1 MGATTLNIS
10 VSGIDQVLL
19 NFNVIRIKRST
30 TGVDGTYSLLTADA
44 PAPATLTAGNAG
56 NYDVAG
62 KTLKIFVDQGAQ
74 VDILFTGLSPLTVPQ
89 VVGQINTAL
98 GASIASD
105 VGNTLVLTST
115 TTGTASRIELV
126 DGSAN
131 AVFGFS
137 DGERDIGE
145 EAHVLL
151 QTDVSSY
158 TFIDKDGESGY
169 FYKAQFYNTSTG
181 LESNDSSPF
190 EGDVGTLIST
200 ANLSTAKVDLVDGR
214 GVAVEGQEIS
224 FYPHHDLLEVEG
236 YQVALTRA
244 PIVIQTNNAGHAEVT
259 LVRGLKVKVVFE
271 GTSLIRDI
279 TVPDAAEFNLLSE
292 MNSVPDPFD
301 VADPNFPPAFRRTL

>member
-44 PAPATLTAGNAG
+44 PAPATLAAPNTG

-62 KTLKIFVDQGAQ
+62 KTLKIFVDQEAR
-74 VDILFTGLSPLTVPQ
+74 VDILFSGLGELTVPQ
-89 VVGQINTAL
+89 VVDQINTAL
-98 GASIASD
+98 GGTIASD
-105 VGNTLVLTST
+105 VGNALVLTST
-115 TTGTASRIELV
+115 VTGTGSRIELV

-151 QTDVSSY
+151 QAGVSAY

-169 FYKAQFYNTSTG
+169 FYKAQFFNTST
-181 LESNDSSPF
+181 LLASSDSSPF
-190 EGDVGTLIST
+190 EGDVGTLIS
-200 ANLSTAKVDLVDGR
+200 AGNLSTVKVNLVDGR
-214 GVAVEGQEIS
+214 GVALEGQEIS
-224 FYPHHDLLEVEG
+224 FYPHQDLLEVEG
-236 YQVALTRA
+236 YQVALARA
-244 PIVIQTNNAGHAEVT
+244 PISIRTNNAGYAEVT

-279 TVPDAAEFNLLSE
+279 TVPDATEFNLLTV
-292 MNSVPDPFD
+292 MGAAPDPFD
-301 VADPNFPPAFRRTL
+301 VAEPNFPLAFRRTL